1 METKQLPQLSE
12 LILQFGQQYLSD
24 FKNKLG
30 HYPVVEADEDWPS
43 PCELTPFN
51 EQLITWQP
59 IAIQDELTF
68 DNVEKA
74 LSITLH
80 PSIKTYYT
88 TQYSENI
95 PASCQEGN
103 LQLLFAWS
111 AKDFERLQ
119 QNIIGHILMK
129 QKLKQNI
136 TLFFALTDK
145 EDMILTV
152 DNESGEV
159 WVEKVGAKPHQK
171 LADSLT
177 DFIATLSSDIYL
189 EE

>member
-1 METKQLPQLSE
+1 METKQLPNLNE
-12 LILQFGQQYLSD
+12 LILHFGQQYLSE
-24 FKNKLG
+24 FKSKLG
-30 HYPVVEADEDWPS
+30 HYPVVEADEEWPS

-59 IAIQDELTF
+59 IKIKGSLNF
-68 DNVEKA
+68 DNVESA

-80 PSIKTYYT
+80 PSIKTYFT
-88 TQYSENI
+88 TQYSESI
-95 PASCQEGN
+95 PANCAEGN

-111 AKDFERLQ
+111 EKDFERLQ
-119 QNIIGHILMK
+119 QNMIGHILMK
-129 QKLKQNI
+129 QKLKQPI

-145 EDMILTV
+145 EDIILTV

-159 WVEKVGAKPHQK
+159 WVEKVGAKPHK
-171 LADSLT
+171 KVADSLAS
-177 DFIATLSSDIYL
+177 FIPLLSPDIYL